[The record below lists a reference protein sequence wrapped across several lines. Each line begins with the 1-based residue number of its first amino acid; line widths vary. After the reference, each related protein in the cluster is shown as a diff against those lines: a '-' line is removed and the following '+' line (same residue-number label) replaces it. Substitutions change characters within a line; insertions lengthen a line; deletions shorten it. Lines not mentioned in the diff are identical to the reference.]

1 MTHDTFAHLFSLRSQ
16 RSGTSSRSGRK
27 ISLLAIFLL
36 SGSLTLATSLPARA
50 QGETSGVTRAVSHYD
65 HVVTRSAA
73 LYHKLMAD
81 ARKKFDSAKA
91 KADAAYD
98 NETQRAN
105 NEVTL
110 RINTVKEEVAQS
122 PHFDAHIK
130 DKIKGAARNF
140 ALAIAKA
147 RAIHEGRMAA
157 ALRDYTESLKKAS
170 ATYADAVHKAEK
182 TYRAEAS
189 SWLK

>member
-1 MTHDTFAHLFSLRSQ
+1 MTHEPSAHLFSLRSL
-16 RSGTSSRSGRK
+16 RSGTSGRPGRK
-27 ISLLAIFLL
+27 IFLLAILLL
-36 SGSLTLATSLPARA
+36 SGGLTLATSLPARA
-50 QGETSGVTRAVSHYD
+50 QGETSGVTGAVSHYD
-65 HVVTRSAA
+65 RVVTRSAA

-110 RINTVKEEVAQS
+110 GINTIKEEVAQS

-147 RAIHEGRMAA
+147 RAIHEGAMAA
-157 ALRDYTESLKKAS
+157 ALRDYTESLKNAS
-170 ATYADAVHKAEK
+170 ATYADAVQKAEK
-182 TYRAEAS
+182 TYRTEAS